1 MLSGQFRLSGQ
12 DTHRLIFYD
21 AGGRLLHTPDSMAL
35 KTNFSGDS
43 ACRNYLFSEF
53 VPGLMKMGYLAV
65 SVDSLKHTTD
75 TTMAWVFLGQQYSWG
90 TIEADSV
97 IRAVDQSG
105 NIRKLL
111 KNGAKLSPES
121 FLAVKEQLLGQFE
134 DSGYPFARFR
144 FDSGSFIQ
152 NSLYAKIR
160 VEPGPLYHIEKLIN
174 DGKLKIRQTFLEQ
187 YLGIYGGDIFSR
199 AKMESISGRLKKLG
213 YLKESREWD
222 LTFLGTGAIIN
233 LHLDPEKNSR
243 FNLLAGLMPSSQQL
257 GGKLM
262 LTGEADL
269 ELGNVFNAGESLL
282 LRWQQIQVQS
292 PRLQVYFEK
301 PYLLKTPLG
310 IDFRFNLLKKDSSF
324 LTIDTRMGM
333 VNEINGRN
341 KVRLFLQQFS
351 SVLINPDTI
360 RIKSFKML
368 PLFLD
373 VRTTLFGIEMAH
385 EPLGDFEKNRK
396 GGRWQFDLAGGLRR
410 VVRNADILALE
421 KDAEGNTFDF
431 GGLYDTLQER
441 TAQFKLKARAEKFWA
456 VGQQGVLKTGIISGS
471 ILARQ
476 VMLNEMFQIGG
487 FKTLRGFDEESIFV
501 SGYGVGTLEYRYLIG
516 NASYIYTF
524 ADLGYLERVSSTGK
538 WSGLHAGLGLGLTF
552 ETKAGQFSLAYAA
565 GKRDDQPFNLREA
578 KIHFGIISLF

>member
-1 MLSGQFRLSGQ
+1 MLSGLFRLSGQ
-12 DTHRLIFYD
+12 DKHRLIFLD
-21 AGGRLLHTPDSMAL
+21 VGGQLLLPPDSVGI
-35 KTNFSGDS
+35 KTIFSSDS
-43 ACRNYLFSEF
+43 ASRHYVFSEF
-53 VPGLMKMGYLAV
+53 VPGLMKIGYLAL
-65 SVDSLKHTTD
+65 SVDSLQRRGD
-75 TTMAWVFLGQQYSWG
+75 TTIAWVFLGQQYRWG
-90 TIEADSV
+90 SIEEDSL
-97 IRAVDQSG
+97 IRAIDQSG

-111 KNGAKLSPES
+111 KAGDKLSPES
-121 FLAVKEQLLGQFE
+121 FLTVKEQLLGQFE

-144 FDSGSFIQ
+144 FDSGFFAQ
-152 NSLYAKIR
+152 NSWFAKIK
-160 VEPGPLYHIEKLIN
+160 VEPGPFYRIEKLIN
-174 DGKLKIRQTFLEQ
+174 DGRLKIRQTFLEQ

-199 AKMESISGRLKKLG
+199 VKMESISGRLKKLG
-213 YLKESREWD
+213 YLKESRAWD
-222 LTFLGTGAIIN
+222 LSFLGTGATIN

-269 ELGNVFNAGESLL
+269 ELRNVFNAGESLM

-310 IDFRFNLLKKDSSF
+310 FDFRFNLLKKDSSF

-333 VNEINGRN
+333 VNEINRRS
-341 KVRLFLQQFS
+341 KVKLFLQQFS

-360 RIKSFKML
+360 RVKSFKTL

-385 EPLGDFEKNRK
+385 DALDDFEKNRK

-410 VVRNADILALE
+410 VIRNEDILALK
-421 KDAEGNTFDF
+421 KDANGNAFDF

-441 TAQFKLKARAEKFWA
+441 TAQFKLKASAEKFWPL
-456 VGQQGVLKTGIISGS
+456 GQQGVLKTGIISGS
-471 ILARQ
+471 ILAKQ

-501 SGYGVGTLEYRYLIG
+501 SGYAVGTLEYRYLIG
-516 NASYIYTF
+516 ALSYIYTF
-524 ADLGYLERVSSTGK
+524 ADLGYLERVNAPDK
-538 WSGLHAGLGLGLTF
+538 WKGLHTGLGLGLTF

-565 GKRDDQPFNLREA
+565 GKRDDQPFNFREA